1 MGLEPITPNLKD
13 WCAHPVAPRDL
24 PCAPIRTRT
33 GTPGLKVQLTNLYP
47 MRALPKL
54 CIEFNLLSIT
64 QLVSILVELS

>member
-1 MGLEPITPNLKD
+1 MGLEPITPSLKD

-47 MRALPKL
+47 MEALPKSF
-54 CIEFNLLSIT
+54 IRFNLLSIT
-64 QLVSILVELS
+64 